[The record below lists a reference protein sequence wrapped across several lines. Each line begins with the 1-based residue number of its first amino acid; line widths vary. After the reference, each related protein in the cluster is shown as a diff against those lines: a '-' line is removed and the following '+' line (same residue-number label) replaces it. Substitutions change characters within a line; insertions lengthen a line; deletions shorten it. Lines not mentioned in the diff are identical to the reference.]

1 MLLTED
7 YIVSKFYQYA
17 GYPKYNRLSKCY
29 SGGCPTCREG
39 ASWGK
44 KRRLY
49 YVTRKNLIFC
59 HNCGLSDR
67 PAKWIQKVANLT
79 YGEVLKENS
88 QFQSRVIDITE
99 TPIVQETPTKTNQPD
114 LPADSINL
122 FDKNQCEYYKDNP
135 VVREA
140 LALIKHRR
148 LDTAVN
154 RPAALYVSLLDKIHK
169 DRLVIPFHDISGKVV
184 HYQTRT
190 IIENKKYPKYLSKLN
205 SEKSLFGINQVSEKL
220 SNIFVTEGPIDAFFV
235 ENGVAVA
242 GINEGKGSFFTNK
255 QKEQLNGFPLHEIVW
270 VLDNQYIDSASRKK
284 TIALA
289 KTGQKVFIWPE
300 KFKKYKDFNEM
311 AIGLKINKI
320 STKFI
325 LENTFSGVK
334 ANLILANQS

>member
-1 MLLTED
+1 MLLAED

-39 ASWGK
+39 TSWGK

-49 YVTRKNLIFC
+49 YVTKKNLIFC

-79 YGEVLKENS
+79 YSEVLKENS
-88 QFQSRVIDITE
+88 QFQSRVIDIADIPSVA
-99 TPIVQETPTKTNQPD
+99 TPVQLEQPD
-114 LPADSINL
+114 LPSDCINL
-122 FDKNQCEYYKDNP
+122 FDKDQCEFYKDNSI
-135 VVREA
+135 VKEA
-140 LALIKHRR
+140 LTLIKHRR
-148 LDTAVN
+148 LDTAIN
-154 RPAALYVSLLDKIHK
+154 KPLALYISLTDRIHK
-169 DRLVIPFHDISGKVV
+169 NRLVIPFYDTFGKTV

-190 IIENKKYPKYLSKLN
+190 VIENKKFPKYLSKLN

-220 SNIFVTEGPIDAFFV
+220 SHLFITEGPIDAFFI
-235 ENGVAVA
+235 ENGIAVA
-242 GINEGKGSFFTNK
+242 GINESKGSFYTSK
-255 QKEQLNGFPLHEIVW
+255 QKEQLNAFPLHEIIW
-270 VLDNQYIDSASRKK
+270 VLDNQHIDLASRKK
-284 TIALA
+284 TITLA

-300 KFKKYKDFNEM
+300 KFKKYKDFNDL
-311 AIGLKINKI
+311 AIGLKVNKI

-325 LENTFSGVK
+325 LENTFSGIK

>member
-49 YVTRKNLIFC
+49 YVTKKNLIFC

-99 TPIVQETPTKTNQPD
+99 TPIQEAPAKQIQPD
-114 LPADSINL
+114 LPTDPINL
-122 FDKNQCEYYKDNP
+122 FDKNQCEFYKDNP
-135 VVREA
+135 VVKEA
-140 LALIKHRR
+140 LALIKHRK

-154 RPAALYVSLLDKIHK
+154 KPAALYLTLTDRIHK
-169 DRLVIPFHDISGKVV
+169 DRLVIPFYDTTGKIV

-205 SEKSLFGINQVSEKL
+205 SEKSLFGINQTLEKISYL
-220 SNIFVTEGPIDAFFV
+220 FVTEGPIDAFFI
-235 ENGVAVA
+235 ENGIAVA
-242 GINEGKGSFFTNK
+242 GINEGKGSFFTHK
-255 QKEQLNGFPLHEIVW
+255 QQEQLNAFPLHEIIW
-270 VLDNQYIDSASRKK
+270 VLDNQRIDSASKKK
-284 TIALA
+284 TITLA
-289 KTGQKVFIWPE
+289 KAGQKVFIWPE
-300 KFKKYKDFNEM
+300 KLKMYKDLNEM
-311 AIGLKINKI
+311 AIGLKVNKI

-325 LENTFSGVK
+325 LDNTFSGVK